1 VVTRRVRGKT
11 PHREIVFRG
20 VFVHFLTFRSK
31 PRRAAGGNWGQ
42 GLGAGRLFWR
52 NKPNPQTKP
61 APGTRTRRWAITS
74 EEETQPAKTVRAGNV
89 VPSRVYNIEPE
100 SRAAGFVYFCGAK
113 LGPRLESWIS
123 GGMGCTA
130 FRSRI
135 RAGMRYRFLTYLSN

>member
-1 VVTRRVRGKT
+1 MYIDLRCEFTGLYQT
-11 PHREIVFRG
+11 SSWGHRSSG
-20 VFVHFLTFRSK
+20 WST
-31 PRRAAGGNWGQ
+31 
-42 GLGAGRLFWR
+42 
-52 NKPNPQTKP
+52 NPQTKP